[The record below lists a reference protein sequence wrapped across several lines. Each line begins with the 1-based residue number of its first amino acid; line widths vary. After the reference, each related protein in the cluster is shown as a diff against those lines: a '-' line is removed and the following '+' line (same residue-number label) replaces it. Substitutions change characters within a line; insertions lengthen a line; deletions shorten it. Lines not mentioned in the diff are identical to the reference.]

1 MAVVAANDETTRDS
15 HGAMVVHCDEM
26 TEKSWG
32 TLHALYGQAL
42 ADAHHAWQERSV
54 ALSKTVA
61 LSRQLS
67 VMQQSAADRAEEA
80 ARLRSECSELRKER
94 LTHTA
99 QLEQAKA
106 TIADLQVVLT
116 DAFGCLA
123 AGPPPAPDATGA
135 SPDHM
140 WRYVTRRLVLVA
152 DKIQSAADLVANGTA
167 GDAGWRSDPNDLTDT
182 TPVTLDDVTVRLEHI
197 TARLETD
204 VRAAVSVAVSASD
217 NVSTLTA
224 VAEAT
229 DRRVL
234 ELNRENAT
242 LRKTCTTLSA
252 QVAQFEAT
260 VAAVQREG
268 QAVRDESSQMLR
280 KIAASL
286 PMALLHRIRD
296 GSPVTRGGAPE
307 VRSWAD
313 TLQCVADIGSCCLA
327 LEQALL
333 QEKDHS
339 ITASAAHREEV
350 AQLKADFARRKPAA
364 LRTPSVES
372 VSVQVTPL
380 VAHAAMQ
387 ADLTSED
394 LHSAIA
400 LAAHR
405 GAVITTLQRDVESL
419 TAALGALES
428 KEGATT
434 RALSDSR
441 RQVAALDGWSH
452 FLLATRG
459 IVHRSPLSRFRA
471 IASVVLL
478 CASGYRRIGRT
489 LQRSASRSRVATL
502 VGQPRARRPFL
513 KFTFAPFPSVANA
526 RVSVSPPATRAVSL
540 AHPVPTGSAQYD
552 APEAS
557 GGEWKLLCAGALQ
570 SEPYALFPPDKPL
583 VLHTTL
589 AVHHHTPQRRHGGDD
604 DFPVVSPPTA
614 RRRSTSGDEV
624 LNRSEGDHWPP
635 TSAIRQSPPNRD
647 ASPPLRHAT
656 VTGTRA
662 ALPKPPLASAAAP
675 RSPSPREDLDMS
687 HEILAVITALDRRVD
702 AALGIPSPQ
711 RQG

>member
-1 MAVVAANDETTRDS
+1 MAVVAVKDETTRDS

-54 ALSKTVA
+54 VLSKTVA

-152 DKIQSAADLVANGTA
+152 DKIQSAADLVSHGTT
-167 GDAGWRSDPNDLTDT
+167 GDAGWRSDPHDLIDT

-197 TARLETD
+197 TSRLEAD
-204 VRAAVSVAVSASD
+204 ARAAVSVAVSTSD

-260 VAAVQREG
+260 LVAVQREG

-296 GSPVTRGGAPE
+296 GSPVKKSGPGGAFE

-372 VSVQVTPL
+372 VTAQATPL
-380 VAHAAMQ
+380 VAHAATQ
-387 ADLTSED
+387 ADLTSDD

-419 TAALGALES
+419 TAVLGALEC

-434 RALSDSR
+434 RALNDSR

-471 IASVVLL
+471 IASVVLV
-478 CASGYRRIGRT
+478 CALGRRRIGRT
-489 LQRSASRSRVATL
+489 LQRSASRPRVATL

-513 KFTFAPFPSVANA
+513 TFASFPSVANQ

-540 AHPVPTGSAQYD
+540 ARPVLTGSAHYD

-557 GGEWKLLCAGALQ
+557 GGDWKLLCAGALQ
-570 SEPYALFPPDKPL
+570 PEPYPLFPPDKPL

-589 AVHHHTPQRRHGGDD
+589 AVHHHTPQRRHAGDD

-624 LNRSEGDHWPP
+624 LNRSEDDHRPAA
-635 TSAIRQSPPNRD
+635 SAIRPSPPNRD
-647 ASPPLRHAT
+647 ASPRLLHAT
-656 VTGTRA
+656 VTRA

-702 AALGIPSPQ
+702 AALGNPSPQ

>member
-1 MAVVAANDETTRDS
+1 MTVVAVKDETTRDS
-15 HGAMVVHCDEM
+15 HGAMVVHSDEM

-54 ALSKTVA
+54 VLSKTVA

-123 AGPPPAPDATGA
+123 AGPPPAPDEAGV

-152 DKIQSAADLVANGTA
+152 DKIQSAADLVAHGTT
-167 GDAGWRSDPNDLTDT
+167 GDAGWRSNPNDLTDT
-182 TPVTLDDVTVRLEHI
+182 TTVTLDDVTVRLEHI

-204 VRAAVSVAVSASD
+204 ARAAVSVAVSASD

-260 VAAVQREG
+260 VAALQREG

-296 GSPVTRGGAPE
+296 GSPVTGKSGPGGALE

-313 TLQCVADIGSCCLA
+313 TLQCVADIGACCLA

-372 VSVQVTPL
+372 VSVQVKPL

-387 ADLTSED
+387 ADLTSDD

-405 GAVITTLQRDVESL
+405 GAVITTLQRDAESL
-419 TAALGALES
+419 TAALGALEC

-459 IVHRSPLSRFRA
+459 AVHRSPLSRFRA
-471 IASVVLL
+471 IASVVLV

-489 LQRSASRSRVATL
+489 LQRSASQSRVATL
-502 VGQPRARRPFL
+502 VDQPRARRPFL
-513 KFTFAPFPSVANA
+513 
-526 RVSVSPPATRAVSL
+526 TRS
-540 AHPVPTGSAQYD
+540 
-552 APEAS
+552 
-557 GGEWKLLCAGALQ
+557 
-570 SEPYALFPPDKPL
+570 
-583 VLHTTL
+583 
-589 AVHHHTPQRRHGGDD
+589 
-604 DFPVVSPPTA
+604 
-614 RRRSTSGDEV
+614 RRSH
-624 LNRSEGDHWPP
+624 RWP
-635 TSAIRQSPPNRD
+635 TN
-647 ASPPLRHAT
+647 
-656 VTGTRA
+656 
-662 ALPKPPLASAAAP
+662 
-675 RSPSPREDLDMS
+675 E
-687 HEILAVITALDRRVD
+687 
-702 AALGIPSPQ
+702 
-711 RQG
+711 